1 MQYGIKY
8 KSITSFYFASTNKQ
22 NNPTIYYNQPIAL
35 NSKFI
40 IEEISHY
47 LFAN

>member
-1 MQYGIKY
+1 MELNINQEHLFILPLPTNKT
-8 KSITSFYFASTNKQ
+8 IPQSTN
-22 NNPTIYYNQPIAL
+22 NQPIAL